1 MKNAQKPDHV
11 SLNNMVV
18 RLRQGRYVIPD
29 FQRDFEWQPWD
40 INALMRSIFR
50 DYYIG
55 SLLLWKGKEE
65 NYDSLACQPLYG
77 FEGKNDHP
85 DIVLD
90 GQQRLTAMYYAFMAP
105 NLPPPNRHN
114 RYLYF
119 IKVDQFMEENYEDAF
134 EYDWTRRGLNL
145 IEDKTQQYQKHM
157 FPLSVVGASGWELPN
172 WVQGYEEYWKDIAQA
187 SVAPD
192 GVLAEVHAQNA
203 RKFGELLKELT
214 EQYQISFIELD
225 QNLEL
230 DKVCDIFTQINS
242 RGVRLSVFDLMNAL
256 LKPKGLQL
264 RVKLW
269 RDAEPRLDF
278 VDSGRMD
285 VYILQVMSILL
296 QAYCSP
302 KYLYY
307 LLPGNPRPVRG
318 SDGVVRREILVKDT
332 DEFEERWHDAVRAM
346 EKVIS
351 LVSHPQ
357 EFGAISSQYL
367 PYVTILPAFASLQE
381 QARRLPADQRLDA
394 QRKIRLWYWASVFTN
409 RYSGAVD
416 STAARD
422 YQDVMAWF
430 ANDQAEPASI
440 SEFKNSF
447 KDLDLR
453 RETRSGTSVYNG
465 IFNLL
470 VLRGARDW
478 ITGNVPQH
486 GDLDDHH
493 IVPKSW
499 ECASTLSTSID
510 TILNRSPLSGE
521 TNREIIGS
529 RLPNQYLPELA
540 AKNGELMGILESH
553 FISSRAY
560 EILLRD
566 PFTPNDFEDFVT
578 ERRASFLEGIQDLL
592 IKQRLD
598 LSPQLRELDADV
610 EEVELNLRHI
620 ISERMSNSANGL
632 PEHIRQRIDERLQA
646 AARSNPALDLDYY
659 QTLIGKLE
667 YGDLRE
673 LKDIIMNK
681 NLWTLFRD
689 IFPNKEL
696 LETRFRQIADLRNS
710 IRHSR
715 TVDDI
720 MRKEGEASILW
731 FRQIIAIAQEGT
743 LPS

>member
-1 MKNAQKPDHV
+1 MTTT
-11 SLNNMVV
+11 
-18 RLRQGRYVIPD
+18 G
-29 FQRDFEWQPWD
+29 
-40 INALMRSIFR
+40 
-50 DYYIG
+50 
-55 SLLLWKGKEE
+55 
-65 NYDSLACQPLYG
+65 
-77 FEGKNDHP
+77 
-85 DIVLD
+85 
-90 GQQRLTAMYYAFMAP
+90 
-105 NLPPPNRHN
+105 
-114 RYLYF
+114 
-119 IKVDQFMEENYEDAF
+119 
-134 EYDWTRRGLNL
+134 TRRGLNL
-145 IEDKTQQYQKHM
+145 IEDRTQQYQNHM
-157 FPLSVVGASGWELPN
+157 FPLSVVGASGWELAN
-172 WVQGYEEYWKDIAQA
+172 WVQGYENYWKDIAQA
-187 SVAPD
+187 GAALD
-192 GVLAEVHAQNA
+192 GALAEAHARNA
-203 RKFGELLKELT
+203 QEFGKHLKEVT

-225 QNLEL
+225 QDLEL

-242 RGVRLSVFDLMNAL
+242 RGVRLSIFDLMNAL

-269 RDAEPRLDF
+269 KDAEPRLDF

-318 SDGVVRREILVKDT
+318 PDGVVRRETLVKDT
-332 DEFEERWHDAVRAM
+332 DEFEKRWRDAVRAM
-346 EKVIS
+346 ENAIS

-367 PYVTILPAFASLQE
+367 PYVAILPVFASLQE

-409 RYSGAVD
+409 RYSGSVE

-422 YQDVMAWF
+422 SQDVTTWF
-430 ANDQAEPASI
+430 ANDQVEPASI
-440 SEFKNSF
+440 AEFKNGI

-453 RETRSGTSVYNG
+453 RENRRGTSVYNG

-499 ECASTLSTSID
+499 EYASTLSTSID

-529 RLPNQYLPELA
+529 RLPNQYLPKLA
-540 AKNGELMGILESH
+540 AKNGEPELMGILESH
-553 FISSRAY
+553 FISRRAY

-566 PFTPNDFEDFVT
+566 PFTPDDFEKFVM
-578 ERRASFLEGIQDLL
+578 ERRDSFLEGIQDLL

-598 LSPQLRELDADV
+598 MSPQVRELDADV
-610 EEVELNLRHI
+610 EKVELSLRGI
-620 ISERMSNSANGL
+620 ISERMNNSVNGL
-632 PEHIRQRIDERLQA
+632 PEHVRQRIDERFQT
-646 AARSNPALDLDYY
+646 AARSNPALDLDHY

-667 YGDLRE
+667 YADLRE
-673 LKDIIMNK
+673 LKDTIMNK

-689 IFPNKEL
+689 IFPSKEM

-720 MRKEGEASILW
+720 TRKEGEAAILW
-731 FRQIIAIAQEGT
+731 FRQVIAITQEET
-743 LPS
+743 SPS